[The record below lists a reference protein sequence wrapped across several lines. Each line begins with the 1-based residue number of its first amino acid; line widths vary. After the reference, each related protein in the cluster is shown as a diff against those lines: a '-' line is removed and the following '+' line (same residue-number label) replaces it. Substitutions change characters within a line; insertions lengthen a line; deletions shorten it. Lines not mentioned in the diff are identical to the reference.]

1 MIHITQK
8 EENGWIGLPS
18 ESELDQYVGYVYCIT
33 NLANGRKY
41 LGQKKLWRIKKLKP
55 LKGKKK
61 KRHFVVPSDYKDY
74 YGSNELLKSD
84 FQKLGKNLFER
95 RVIIMCKKKCLMNYW
110 ETWHQMN
117 NDVLGVNHPP
127 NAKLWYNNYIGI
139 RMNGNMIR
147 GNEDEE

>member
-1 MIHITQK
+1 
-8 EENGWIGLPS
+8 
-18 ESELDQYVGYVYCIT
+18 
-33 NLANGRKY
+33 
-41 LGQKKLWRIKKLKP
+41 
-55 LKGKKK
+55 
-61 KRHFVVPSDYKDY
+61 
-74 YGSNELLKSD
+74 
-84 FQKLGKNLFER
+84 
-95 RVIIMCKKKCLMNYW
+95 LMNYW